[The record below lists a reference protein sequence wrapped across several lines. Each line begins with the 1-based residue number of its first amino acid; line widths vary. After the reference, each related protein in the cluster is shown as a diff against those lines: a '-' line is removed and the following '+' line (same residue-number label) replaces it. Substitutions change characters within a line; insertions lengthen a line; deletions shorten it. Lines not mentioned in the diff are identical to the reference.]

1 MSMVIPLFKT
11 LRPKQW
17 FKNVFVFAALVFDV
31 KLFDVEPL
39 FRTIAGAVLFCLLS
53 STVYIVNDLVDI
65 EKDRQHPTKK
75 NRPLASGQL
84 SPRTAGIAALLIAVI
99 GLPLS
104 FWLEPSFGAIALGY
118 VLMMIAYSFWLKN
131 IVIIDVM
138 TIAAGFVLRVIA
150 GVVLVHVERFSPWL
164 YVCTTLLALF
174 LAVGKRRN
182 ELFLLKDNA
191 NNHRAILDE
200 YTMSFIDEMIAILSA
215 ATLIAYSLYTFS
227 AENLPKDH
235 SMMLTLPFVLY
246 GLFRYLYLI
255 HVKNAGGAPEE
266 IVLRDKPLLAA
277 VGLWGFAVVLVLYV
291 AQ

>member
-1 MSMVIPLFKT
+1 MNVIIPLFKT

-17 FKNVFVFAALVFDV
+17 FKNVFVFAALVFDG
-31 KLFDVEPL
+31 KLFAVEPL

-53 STVYIVNDLVDI
+53 STVYIINDLVDI

-75 NRPLASGQL
+75 NRPLASGRL
-84 SPRTAGIAALLIAVI
+84 SPRVAAIAALLIAVI

-104 FWLEPSFGAIALGY
+104 FWLEPAFGVITLGY
-118 VLMMIAYSFWLKN
+118 VVMMIAYSFWLKN
-131 IVIIDVM
+131 MVIIDVM

-191 NNHRAILDE
+191 NSHRTILNE
-200 YTMSFIDEMIAILSA
+200 YTMSFVDEMIAILSA

-235 SMMLTLPFVLY
+235 TMMLTLPFVLY

-255 HVKNAGGAPEE
+255 HVRNAGGAPEE
-266 IVLRDKPLLAA
+266 IVLKDKPLMAA
-277 VGLWGFAVVLVLYV
+277 LGLWGLAVVLILYV

>member
-39 FRTIAGAVLFCLLS
+39 FRTIAGALLFCLLS

-235 SMMLTLPFVLY
+235 TMMLTLPFVLY

-277 VGLWGFAVVLVLYV
+277 LGLWGLAVVLVLYV

>member
-17 FKNVFVFAALVFDV
+17 FKNVFVFAALAFDV

-215 ATLIAYSLYTFS
+215 AALIAYSLYTFS

-235 SMMLTLPFVLY
+235 TMMLTLPFVLY

-277 VGLWGFAVVLVLYV
+277 LGLWGLAVVLVLYV

>member
-1 MSMVIPLFKT
+1 MNVIIPLFKT

-17 FKNVFVFAALVFDV
+17 FKNVFVFAALVFDG
-31 KLFDVEPL
+31 KLFAVEPL
-39 FRTIAGAVLFCLLS
+39 FRTLAGAVLFCLLS
-53 STVYIVNDLVDI
+53 STVYIINDLVDI

-75 NRPLASGQL
+75 NRPLASGRL
-84 SPRTAGIAALLIAVI
+84 SPRVAAIAALLIAVI

-104 FWLEPSFGAIALGY
+104 FWLEPAFGVITLGY
-118 VLMMIAYSFWLKN
+118 VVMMIAYSFWLKN
-131 IVIIDVM
+131 MVIIDVM

-191 NNHRAILDE
+191 NSHRTILNE
-200 YTMSFIDEMIAILSA
+200 YTMSFVDEMIAILSA

-235 SMMLTLPFVLY
+235 TMMLTLPFVLY

-255 HVKNAGGAPEE
+255 HVRNAGGAPEE
-266 IVLRDKPLLAA
+266 IVLKDKPLMAA
-277 VGLWGFAVVLVLYV
+277 LGLWGLAVVLILYV

>member
-17 FKNVFVFAALVFDV
+17 FKNVFVFAALAFDV

-39 FRTIAGAVLFCLLS
+39 FRTIAGALLFCLLS

-84 SPRTAGIAALLIAVI
+84 SPHTAGIAALLIAVI

-235 SMMLTLPFVLY
+235 TMMLTLPFVLY

-277 VGLWGFAVVLVLYV
+277 LGLWGLAVVLVLYV

>member
-17 FKNVFVFAALVFDV
+17 FKNVFVFAALAFDV

-235 SMMLTLPFVLY
+235 TMMLTLPFVLY

-277 VGLWGFAVVLVLYV
+277 LGLWGLAVVLVLYV

>member
-1 MSMVIPLFKT
+1 MGMVIPLFKT

-17 FKNVFVFAALVFDV
+17 SKNVFVFAALVFDV
-31 KLFDVEPL
+31 KLFDIQPL

-53 STVYIVNDLVDI
+53 STIYIINDLVDV

-75 NRPLASGQL
+75 HRPLASGKL
-84 SPRTAGIAALLIAVI
+84 SPHTAVIAALLIAAI

-104 FWLEPSFGAIALGY
+104 FWLEPSFGAITLGY
-118 VLMMIAYSFWLKN
+118 VVMMIAYSFWLKN
-131 IVIIDVM
+131 LVIIDVM

-191 NNHRAILDE
+191 NNHRTILNE
-200 YTMSFIDEMIAILSA
+200 YTLSFIDEMIAILSA

-235 SMMLTLPFVLY
+235 TMMLTLPFVLY

-266 IVLRDKPLLAA
+266 IVLRDKPLMAA
-277 VGLWGFAVVLVLYV
+277 LGLWGLAVVLILYV